1 MLPDG
6 PPVGRLLF
14 LLPDLW
20 PEADRAA
27 FEHPPDREALAAL
40 VARRTGVQPIITPPR
55 IWAITV
61 PASDEVLAMSDNE
74 RAAFLERHESRPLGG
89 EEW

>member
-1 MLPDG
+1 MRMDV

-27 FEHPPDREALAAL
+27 FEAPASREALEAL
-40 VARRTGVQPIITPPR
+40 VERRTGVRPVIAPPR

-61 PASDEVLAMSDNE
+61 PVPDTVLTMSE
-74 RAAFLERHESRPLGG
+74 EAQAAFLERHESRPL
-89 EEW
+89 EPD